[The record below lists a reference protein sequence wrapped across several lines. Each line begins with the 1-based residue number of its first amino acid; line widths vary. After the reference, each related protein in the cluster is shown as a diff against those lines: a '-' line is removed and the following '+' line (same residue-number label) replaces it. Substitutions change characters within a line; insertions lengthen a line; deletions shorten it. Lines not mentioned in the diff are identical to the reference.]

1 MLKETIYPMIVWF
14 GIMILVLIILMLS
27 ENRQYQ
33 NASMSAG
40 HVCIELKAPL
50 KGKVKKFLF
59 DMCIVFSI
67 LFLFPQIRNMHKQSN
82 MFNLF
87 SLIWFVGALFIAFII
102 ALLWK
107 NRTQKICDNGILDRF
122 DFIPWSN
129 VKKIKPIESIENCEE
144 IIVLLH
150 ENVRNNNHIVLSCMP
165 QQVESIR
172 SFIEMKI
179 DYKK

>member
-1 MLKETIYPMIVWF
+1 
-14 GIMILVLIILMLS
+14 
-27 ENRQYQ
+27 
-33 NASMSAG
+33 
-40 HVCIELKAPL
+40 
-50 KGKVKKFLF
+50 
-59 DMCIVFSI
+59 
-67 LFLFPQIRNMHKQSN
+67 MHKQSN

-107 NRTQKICDNGILDRF
+107 IRTQKICDNGILDRF